1 MKIVRLLLVT
11 NLLVVV
17 GHFRPVLG
25 DEVRPTAFLHALQKD
40 YGDMAVDYLNM
51 LKRNDD
57 LSKELRDTW
66 DLEMSKSLRSA
77 AGSAYNAEDSE
88 SLMREAEKHLTKFL
102 QEKPDHAEASEA
114 RAIWADFSMD
124 KALKDL
130 RSART
135 GGDKKQKAQLFDDA
149 RSALREA
156 RVRFKQAEAK
166 CQAELDAMQP
176 PPKRP
181 LKKADR
187 DFLAQQQEIKA
198 NILNYRFQDALID
211 YYLAQTYDT
220 DSPQRKQVLEAAAVA
235 FGLLAP

>member
-1 MKIVRLLLVT
+1 MKIVRLLLII
-11 NLLVVV
+11 NLLAIG
-17 GHFRPVLG
+17 GHFRPAVG
-25 DEVRPTAFLHALQKD
+25 DEVRPMAFLHALEDQG

-77 AGSAYNAEDSE
+77 AQSAYNAEDSE

-102 QEKPDHAEASEA
+102 QEKPDHPEASEA

-135 GGDKKQKAQLFDDA
+135 AAIKN
-149 RSALREA
+149 
-156 RVRFKQAEAK
+156 
-166 CQAELDAMQP
+166 
-176 PPKRP
+176 KRP
-181 LKKADR
+181 NFSTTPATHWARPGCGSNKPRQSVKP
-187 DFLAQQQEIKA
+187 
-198 NILNYRFQDALID
+198 NWMPC
-211 YYLAQTYDT
+211 
-220 DSPQRKQVLEAAAVA
+220 SPRPS
-235 FGLLAP
+235 GR